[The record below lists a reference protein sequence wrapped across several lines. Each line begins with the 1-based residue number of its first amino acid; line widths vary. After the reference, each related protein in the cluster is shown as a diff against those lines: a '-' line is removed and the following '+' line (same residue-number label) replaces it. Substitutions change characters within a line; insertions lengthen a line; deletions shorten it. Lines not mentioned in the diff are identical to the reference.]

1 MCEVWGCGFTG
12 EILKLFGL
20 KNNGSD
26 KLLAAIKNGERL
38 TFGEQLYLTMM
49 LSIPAIFA
57 QVSSIVMQYIDAS
70 MVGSL
75 GADASGAI
83 GLVSTTT
90 WLFGGTCV
98 AVTTGFSVQ
107 IAQAIGAGKDREARD
122 IMKQGIIIALCYSIM
137 LLLIAVSIHKSL
149 PGWLGGAA
157 GIREMAGRYF
167 FIYMLAVPASMM
179 NGIAGG
185 MLQCSGNMR
194 VPSILNIMM
203 CFLDVVFN
211 WFFIFPD
218 RSLNIF
224 GRVYTVPGMGL
235 GVDGAALGT
244 ALAQVITAVLML
256 SLLLFGK
263 SVLRLHAGEGIR
275 FFKQHIK
282 RAVKIAVPVGVEQ
295 IVMCS
300 AYVMSTKIVSPL
312 GTIAIAAHSFAITAE
327 SLCYMP
333 GYGIQAA
340 ATTLVGQ
347 SVGAGRRYLSRHMAW
362 LTVGLGVMMMSI
374 GAVIMYFAAPAMIG
388 VLTPDPRIRELGTM
402 VLRIEVFAEPFYA
415 LSIVASGALR
425 GAGDTL
431 IPSCVNFVSMWLVRI
446 PLSALLAPSMGLKG
460 VWLAMCIELC
470 VRGVLYFIRLKR
482 GKWLKI
488 E

>member
-1 MCEVWGCGFTG
+1 MRSLYLDFTG
-12 EILKLFGL
+12 EKLKLFGL
-20 KNNGSD
+20 KNNGGD

-38 TFGEQLYLTMM
+38 TFGEQLYLTVT

-98 AVTTGFSVQ
+98 AVTT
-107 IAQAIGAGKDREARD
+107 IGAGKERDARD
-122 IMKQGIIIALCYSIM
+122 IMKQGLIIALCYSII
-137 LLLIAVSIHKSL
+137 LLFIAVSIHKSL
-149 PGWLGGAA
+149 PGWLGGAKD
-157 GIREMAGRYF
+157 IQDMAGRYF
-167 FIYMLAVPASMM
+167 LIYMLAVPASMM

-211 WFFIFPD
+211 WIFIFPE
-218 RSLNIF
+218 RSITVLGLVF
-224 GRVYTVPGMGL
+224 TVPGMGL
-235 GVDGAALGT
+235 GVEGAALGT
-244 ALAQVITAVLML
+244 ALAQAITAVFML
-256 SLLLFGK
+256 SVLLFGK
-263 SVLRLHAGEGIR
+263 SVLRLRSGERIH
-275 FFKQHIK
+275 FFKRHIK
-282 RAVKIAVPVGVEQ
+282 KALKIAVPVGVEQ

-362 LTVGLGVMMMSI
+362 LTVGLGVVMMSI

-388 VLTPDPRIRELGTM
+388 VLTPDPEIRELGTM

-446 PLSALLAPSMGLKG
+446 PLSALLAPHMGLKG

-470 VRGVLYFIRLKR
+470 VRGALYFIRLKR
-482 GKWLKI
+482 GKWLKT